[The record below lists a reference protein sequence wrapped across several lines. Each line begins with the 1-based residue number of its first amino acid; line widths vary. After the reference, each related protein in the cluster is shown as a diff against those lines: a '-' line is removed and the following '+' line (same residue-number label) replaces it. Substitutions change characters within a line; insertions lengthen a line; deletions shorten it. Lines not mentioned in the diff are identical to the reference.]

1 MNIIG
6 FCDTDTAIGL
16 RLAGIQDLRIP
27 TPDLSDIMN
36 LWNTVEEESD
46 TIGIILITENLAE
59 HLGQQLREFRL
70 RNSIPIVIEIPDKKG
85 RKTDHID
92 YVSYLMK
99 KAVGMDI
106 KK

>member
-16 RLAGIQDLRIP
+16 RLAGIKDVRIP
-27 TPDLSDIMN
+27 NLDLSDLMN
-36 LWNTVEEESD
+36 LWNAVEEESD
-46 TIGIILITENLAE
+46 TIGLIFITENLAE
-59 HLGQQLREFRL
+59 HLGQQLKEYRL
-70 RNSIPIVIEIPDKKG
+70 RNTIPIVIEIPDKKG
-85 RKTDHID
+85 RKKDHID